1 MKNSNDKIELEIVK
15 LERVPIESNYKE
27 ILIADFWIFASK
39 KLISFFDS

>member
-27 ILIADFWIFASK
+27 IYLFIFLA
-39 KLISFFDS
+39 LFI